1 MSSSGFPSN
10 RLSSTSGQNFLVPE
24 LVAFVFAEV
33 ERAAQDPVRSDFAEA
48 HSVAL
53 APVAVEPVLANT
65 CASSIEPSLAEAGG
79 AKRTKPLTPAISAF
93 ILLVAPT

>member
-33 ERAAQDPVRSDFAEA
+33 ERAAQDLVRQDFVEVY
-48 HSVAL
+48 SVAMASAAVGPAL
-53 APVAVEPVLANT
+53 VRTPVPVQ
-65 CASSIEPSLAEAGG
+65 SSHHWL
-79 AKRTKPLTPAISAF
+79 
-93 ILLVAPT
+93 